1 MATSTEDDGR
11 FGGAPAGH
19 KGPPPAGHKG
29 PPSAGQKGSP
39 PAGQKGPPPAEKKG
53 PPSAEQKGPPPAEK
67 KGPPH
72 AGQKGPPP
80 AEKKGSPP
88 AEQKGMKELVGW
100 VSAHAPDLEVIA
112 QRRDLD
118 GPMVDRA
125 LEIVRQFIID
135 RGLILFGG
143 LAIDYALRLKGS
155 RIYPDDERP
164 DFDFLSPNSVNDA
177 YDLADMLVKR
187 GFEAVG
193 AIRGI
198 HVQTMKVR
206 TNFIWVADIGFA
218 PKEVFD
224 RIPTLV
230 WRGMRIIHPDY
241 QRMDQHLAFC
251 FPFNGPPREDVF
263 HRWRKDLK
271 RFNLYDD
278 HYPISLS
285 GGPATELSEI
295 VGRLSVPV
303 ISGRGLGAE
312 ATPAVALHGFAA
324 YAVLRRTLDELAAA
338 LGAEHGADAPALAI
352 SFPDEY
358 SVSVAAPGAG
368 TRVYFA
374 APDPAAAVAGLG
386 DAQWCDPYMDISP
399 ESVRAGNV
407 TVLSTRGRLLAV
419 SAVRAGN
426 GRALVVSPQYLLL
439 HFLFESHRAPDESH
453 REMYRNYYRHAL
465 DVIGAAEKMVADR
478 CDAAAGDDLRA
489 ECLAL
494 FAQSPFAPTISTL
507 GTVNHDA
514 AYVIKMAN
522 NAEKLRD
529 TPPPA
534 LNLDANI
541 AELLRGLPQNYYP
554 GGNKV
559 RPTFDYSVSPLF
571 RRAGAARP

>member
-1 MATSTEDDGR
+1 MATHSSDRDSQAR
-11 FGGAPAGH
+11 AGG
-19 KGPPPAGHKG
+19 KPPK
-29 PPSAGQKGSP
+29 KDLP
-39 PAGQKGPPPAEKKG
+39 PAGQKG
-53 PPSAEQKGPPPAEK
+53 
-67 KGPPH
+67 
-72 AGQKGPPP
+72 
-80 AEKKGSPP
+80 
-88 AEQKGMKELVGW
+88 MNELVGW
-100 VSAHAPDLEVIA
+100 ISAHAPELEVVA

-118 GPMVDRA
+118 GAMIDRA
-125 LEIVRQFIID
+125 LDIVRRFIID

-218 PKEVFD
+218 PKEVFN
-224 RIPTLV
+224 RIPTLE
-230 WRGMRIIHPDY
+230 WRGMRIVHPDY

-278 HYPISLS
+278 HYPIPLS
-285 GGPATELSEI
+285 GGPAAGAAGRTI

-303 ISGRGLGAE
+303 IFGRGSAE
-312 ATPAVALHGFAA
+312 AAAAAAEAAPAAAAAAAAAAEPVATVALHGFAA

-338 LGAEHGADAPALAI
+338 LGAEHGAEGAPTLAI
-352 SFPDEY
+352 SFPNEY
-358 SVSVAAPGAG
+358 SVSVAAPAG
-368 TRVYFA
+368 TQVHFA
-374 APDPAAAVAGLG
+374 SPDPAAAVAGLG
-386 DAQWCDPYMDISP
+386 DAQWCDPYMDLSP

-419 SAVRAGN
+419 SAVRAGE
-426 GRALVVSPQYLLL
+426 GRAFVVSPQYLLL
-439 HFLFESHRAPDESH
+439 HFLFESHRAPDEAL
-453 REMYRNYYRHAL
+453 RVVYRNYYRHTL

-478 CDAAAGDDLRA
+478 CDAAADDGLRA
-489 ECLAL
+489 ECAAL
-494 FAQSPFAPTISTL
+494 FCQSPFAPTITTL

-514 AYVIKMAN
+514 AYIIKMAN

-529 TPPPA
+529 TPPSA
-534 LNLDANI
+534 LNLDTDI
-541 AELLRGLPQNYYP
+541 AGLLRGLPQNYYP

-559 RPTFDYSVSPLF
+559 RPTFDYDVSPLF
-571 RRAGAARP
+571 RRAGAPKQ